1 MVDTQGVS
9 AKSMFEGKLMVESSM
24 VEIISEKD
32 RGADAIGDDFVA
44 GNCVTRLCSV

>member
-9 AKSMFEGKLMVESSM
+9 AKSIFEGKLVVESSM
-24 VEIISEKD
+24 VEIMSEND

-44 GNCVTRLCSV
+44 ENGGTRLCSV